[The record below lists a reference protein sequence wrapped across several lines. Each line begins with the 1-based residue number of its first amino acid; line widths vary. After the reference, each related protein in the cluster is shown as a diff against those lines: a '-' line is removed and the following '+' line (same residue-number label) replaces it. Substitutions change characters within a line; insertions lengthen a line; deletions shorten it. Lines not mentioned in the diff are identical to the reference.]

1 VTQQAM
7 QRITGVGDKKIT
19 NKNYKHNLFMFKNYF
34 KTAWRN
40 IIRNKTTTLINLFGL
55 SVALVAF
62 IFIAL
67 WIQNE
72 LSFDDYHKDAKD
84 IYLIQTKFNTND
96 QANSLT
102 SLPVADVLKRNR
114 DVEYVA
120 RMGWWSGTLNADGNL
135 FNEKKGVAVDSGWFK
150 IFDYK
155 VVSGDINSFN
165 ANPFSLI
172 FTQSKAR
179 QLFGDKNP
187 IGQIVKLDT
196 TLYQVRAI
204 VKDNP
209 INSSLQ
215 FDMLVPMAARLAYR
229 QSDNNNWG
237 NLSYRT
243 FVKVYPNTNI
253 ESFIEKATALAGQTS
268 ARTDFSLAVQPLHE
282 LHFDTKSFDPAFRR
296 GSHTAVFV
304 FSVLAILLLITASI
318 NYINLTIAKAN
329 ARTKEIS
336 IRKIIGGSHMQLFLQ
351 FLTESFLLCLIA
363 LLISFIIMWLT
374 LPAFN
379 KLTETNF
386 QLSVSSKILW
396 SVLCGTL
403 FFSTLLN
410 GVFPAL
416 TMSVFKPMNYLHG
429 YTILK
434 FKNVM
439 LRKGLVVFQFVT
451 GVVFIIGTIV
461 IFRQMRLAQTSAAQ
475 YNRAQVVSF
484 NLPSSVLQKMD
495 YNEEKIGLLSQ
506 ALKNDLKSSAF
517 LQSIAL
523 ASNSVEGSMNS
534 SGAQNWYWNG
544 MDTSSKASVS
554 YMTVEPETKNIFNLQ
569 LKEGR
574 WFRDDNSD
582 KKNYILNET
591 AVKELGIRQ
600 PVIGQVFA
608 RKGADTGQIIGVIKD
623 YNFSSLYNKID
634 PLVIGGND
642 NELKAEFFVKIAP
655 DNIPKAIGAIAAS
668 WKKIIPDAPFEY
680 QFMSDA
686 FNNLYK
692 DDLKISRLV
701 LLFSC
706 ISIIISGLG
715 LFGLAA
721 FVAEQRKKEIGIR
734 KVMGATVT
742 QIISMLSKDFVVLVL
757 IAVVIASPIAYW
769 LMDKWLQNF
778 IYRINISA
786 WIFLAAGFTAVLIAI
801 ITVSFQSIKAAI
813 ANPVKSLRTE

>member
-1 VTQQAM
+1 M
-7 QRITGVGDKKIT
+7 I
-19 NKNYKHNLFMFKNYF
+19 KNYF

-40 IIRNKTTTLINLFGL
+40 ILRNKATTLINLFGL

-67 WIQNE
+67 WVQNE
-72 LSFDDYHKDAKD
+72 MSFDDYHKDAKD
-84 IYLIQTKFNTND
+84 IYLVQVKYNEAD
-96 QANSLT
+96 EANPLT
-102 SLPVADVLKRNR
+102 PLPLADVLEKSS

-120 RMGWWSGTLNADGNL
+120 RMGWWPGTLNVDGNL
-135 FNEKKGVAVDSGWFK
+135 FDEKKGIAVDSNWFK

-155 VVSGDINSFN
+155 VISGDINSFN
-165 ANPFSLI
+165 SHPFSLI
-172 FTQSKAR
+172 FTQSKAK

-187 IGQIVKLDT
+187 IGQIVKIDT
-196 TLYQVRAI
+196 TLYQVSAI

-229 QSDNNNWG
+229 RGDKNSWG

-243 FVKVYPNTNI
+243 FVKIYPNTNI
-253 ESFIEKATALAGQTS
+253 ASFTKKATNLSQQASERAN
-268 ARTDFSLAVQPLHE
+268 FSLAAQPLHD

-296 GSHTAVFV
+296 GSRTAVFV

-318 NYINLTIAKAN
+318 NYVNLTIAKAN

-336 IRKIIGGSHMQLFLQ
+336 IRKIIGSNRMQLFLQ
-351 FLTESFLLCLIA
+351 FLVESFLLCLIA
-363 LLISFIIMWLT
+363 LFISFIIMSLT
-374 LPAFN
+374 LPEFN

-403 FFSTLLN
+403 FFSTILN

-416 TMSVFKPMNYLHG
+416 TMSFFKPLNYLQG

-434 FKNVM
+434 FKNVW
-439 LRKGLVVFQFVT
+439 LRKILVVFQFVI

-461 IFRQMRLAQTSAAQ
+461 IFRQMQLAQTSAAQ

-484 NLPSSVLQKMD
+484 GLPSKVLKKMD
-495 YNEEKIGLLSQ
+495 YDEQKVNQ
-506 ALKNDLKSSAF
+506 FAQTFKNDLQSNSF
-517 LQSIAL
+517 LQTIAL

-534 SGAQNWYWNG
+534 NGVGNWYWEG
-544 MDTSSKASVS
+544 MDTSSKASIS
-554 YMTVEPETKNIFNLQ
+554 YITVEPGTKDIFNLQ
-569 LKEGR
+569 VKEGR
-574 WFRDDNSD
+574 WFREGNSD

-608 RKGADTGQIIGVIKD
+608 RNGGDTGQIIGVIKD
-623 YNFSSLYNKID
+623 YNFSSLYNKIS
-634 PLVIGGND
+634 PLVIRDND
-642 NELKAEFFVKIAP
+642 HELKSEFFVKIAP
-655 DNIPKAIGAIAAS
+655 GNIPKAMDAIAAT
-668 WKKIIPDAPFEY
+668 WQKLIPDAPFTY
-680 QFMSDA
+680 QFMNQA
-686 FNNLYK
+686 FDNLYK
-692 DDLKISRLV
+692 DDLKISKLV

-706 ISIIISGLG
+706 ISIVISAMG

-721 FVAEQRKKEIGIR
+721 FVAEQRRKEIGIR
-734 KVMGATVT
+734 KVLGATVT
-742 QIISMLSKDFVVLVL
+742 QITTMLSKDFVMMVLV
-757 IAVVIASPIAYW
+757 AVVVASPIAYW
-769 LMDKWLQNF
+769 LMNKWLQNF
-778 IYRINISA
+778 TYRITISG
-786 WIFLAAGFTAVLIAI
+786 WIFLAAGVTALLIALL
-801 ITVSFQSIKAAI
+801 TVSFQSIKAAI

>member
-1 VTQQAM
+1 
-7 QRITGVGDKKIT
+7 
-19 NKNYKHNLFMFKNYF
+19 MFKNYF
-34 KTAWRN
+34 KIGWRN
-40 IIRNKTTTLINLFGL
+40 ITRNKTITLINLFGL

-67 WIQNE
+67 WVQNE
-72 LSFDDYHKDAKD
+72 LNFDDYHKDAKD
-84 IYLIQTKFNTND
+84 IYLIRMKFNTGNE
-96 QANSLT
+96 ASPLT
-102 SLPVADVLKRNR
+102 SLPVADVLKRNS
-114 DVEYVA
+114 DVEYSA
-120 RMGWWSGTLNADGNL
+120 RMGWWPGTLNVDGSL
-135 FNEKKGVAVDSGWFK
+135 FNEKTGIAVDSNWFK
-150 IFDYK
+150 IFNYS
-155 VVSGDINSFN
+155 VVNGDINSFN
-165 ANPFSLI
+165 RNPFSLI
-172 FTQSKAR
+172 FTQSKAK
-179 QLFGDKNP
+179 QLFGNKNP
-187 IGQIVKLDT
+187 IGQIVKIDT

-204 VKDNP
+204 VKDNA

-229 QSDNNNWG
+229 KGDNNNWG

-243 FVKVYPNTNI
+243 FVKVYPNTNLA
-253 ESFIEKATALAGQTS
+253 SFTKEATALSQQIS

-318 NYINLTIAKAN
+318 NYVNLTIAKAN

-336 IRKIIGGSHMQLFLQ
+336 IRKIIGGSRIQLFLQ

-363 LLISFIIMWLT
+363 LSISFIIMWLT
-374 LPAFN
+374 LPLFN

-386 QLSVSSKILW
+386 QLPVSSAILW

-403 FFSTLLN
+403 FFSTLLT

-416 TMSVFKPMNYLHG
+416 TMSFFKPLNYLHG

-434 FKNVM
+434 FKNVL
-439 LRKGLVVFQFVT
+439 LRKGLVVFQFVI

-461 IFRQMRLAQTSAAQ
+461 IFRQMRLAQTSSAQ
-475 YNRAQVVSF
+475 YNRLQVMSF
-484 NLPSSVLQKMD
+484 KLPFQMLQKMD
-495 YNEEKIGLLSQ
+495 YDQHKINLFSQ
-506 ALKNDLKSSAF
+506 TFKNDLQSNSSV
-517 LQSIAL
+517 QSIAL

-534 SGAQNWYWNG
+534 NGVQNWYWNG

-574 WFRDDNSD
+574 WFRNDRSD
-582 KKNYILNET
+582 KRNYILNET

-608 RKGADTGQIIGVIKD
+608 RSGGDTGQIIGVIKD
-623 YNFSSLYNKID
+623 YNFSSLYNKIA
-634 PLVIGGND
+634 PLVICDND
-642 NELKAEFFVKIAP
+642 DELKLEFFVKITP
-655 DNIPKAIGAIAAS
+655 GNILKAMDAIAAT
-668 WKKIIPDAPFEY
+668 WKKLIPDAPFEY
-680 QFMSDA
+680 QFMNQSFD
-686 FNNLYK
+686 NLYK
-692 DDLKISRLV
+692 DDLKISKLV

-706 ISIIISGLG
+706 ISIIISALG

-721 FVAEQRKKEIGIR
+721 FVAEQRRKEIGIR

-742 QIISMLSKDFVVLVL
+742 QITTMLSKDFVALVL

-769 LMDKWLQNF
+769 LMNKWLQNF
-778 IYRINISA
+778 IYKINISG
-786 WIFLAAGFTAVLIAI
+786 WIFLSAGFAAVLIAAV
-801 ITVSFQSIKAAI
+801 TVSFQAIKAAI